1 MINFYIIQQTHT
13 LMYKA
18 FSVLDRFTPQLYC
31 DLSNAIDLCRLRLNK
46 TLQQNNIKTFKIPF
60 SNILIVW

>member
-1 MINFYIIQQTHT
+1 MINFYIIQQTQS
-13 LMYKA
+13 LMHKT
-18 FSVLDRFTPQLYC
+18 FSVLDHFTPQFYQ

-46 TLQQNNIKTFKIPF
+46 TLQQNNIKIFKIPF